1 MVLSFSVPA
10 SRLITSECLGS
21 ASYVIP
27 LARVPS
33 HDSVQHSRLLG
44 QVVVLSP
51 PWSSSSRAS
60 SSSSPCTTTLTRSRS
75 RERALSLLGECH
87 TSHATVL
94 VRFSM
99 LLSRWP
105 QLRSGLLQH
114 LARCWMVFLV
124 YSTLLQRTIL
134 WEPPYNL
141 CFDHSIRRSDDL
153 LVTLHSQPH
162 PYSVVE
168 LRIYFR
174 PTLARVL

>member
-27 LARVPS
+27 WRES
-33 HDSVQHSRLLG
+33 ISRFG
-44 QVVVLSP
+44 SALSPPWPGRRPLP
-51 PWSSSSRAS
+51 PWSSSSRA

-87 TSHATVL
+87 TSHAIVL